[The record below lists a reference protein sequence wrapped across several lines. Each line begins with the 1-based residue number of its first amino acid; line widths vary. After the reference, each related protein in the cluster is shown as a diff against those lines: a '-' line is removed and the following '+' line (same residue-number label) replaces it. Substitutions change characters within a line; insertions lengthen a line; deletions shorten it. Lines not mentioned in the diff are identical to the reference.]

1 MLGFCLTDR
10 NEVSQGHLSSP
21 PSKRDSSSGKRV
33 VSDSE
38 WQKLQIEVFLSI
50 ISELIQKLGI

>member
-1 MLGFCLTDR
+1 MLCFCLTDR
-10 NEVSQGHLSSP
+10 NEVSQSLLSSP

-38 WQKLQIEVFLSI
+38 WQKLQIEVI
-50 ISELIQKLGI
+50 INNIAEIIPIFTI